1 MALEFYAYPHLMG
14 ESVDYEID
22 DLEDESDS
30 DSDDKEKEDGKKA
43 DEEANKELPK
53 RMEGLE
59 ITDADGVVEM
69 EL

>member
-1 MALEFYAYPHLMG
+1 MALEFYAYSHLMG

-22 DLEDESDS
+22 DLE
-30 DSDDKEKEDGKKA
+30 KEDDKKA

-59 ITDADGVVEM
+59 ITDADGDVEM